1 MAYCVNIS
9 GRLYPHDGVPWNLT
23 DTDDSSELLSP
34 LDTDISGLYSG
45 SSGNLFNDTNLLDLN
60 GGGGRSG
67 FVNNRSEIGIVCMF
81 NPEQMLE
88 PWEINKNLAML
99 ISYSIIFL
107 IGVLGNITAMLVS
120 KKFRALCT

>member
-1 MAYCVNIS
+1 MSYCVNIS

-23 DTDDSSELLSP
+23 DVDDSSEILTP
-34 LDTDISGLYSG
+34 LDADMSSLFSG
-45 SSGNLFNDTNLLDLN
+45 SGNFFNDTNLDLN
-60 GGGGRSG
+60 GGRSG
-67 FVNNRSEIGIVCMF
+67 FVNNRSSEIGVVCMF

-99 ISYSIIFL
+99 ISYSVIFL

-120 KKFRALCT
+120 YFC